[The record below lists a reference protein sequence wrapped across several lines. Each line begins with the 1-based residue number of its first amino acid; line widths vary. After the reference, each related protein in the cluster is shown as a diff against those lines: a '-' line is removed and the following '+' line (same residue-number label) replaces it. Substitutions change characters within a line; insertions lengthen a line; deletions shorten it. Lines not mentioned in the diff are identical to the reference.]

1 MNASELIEAG
11 MLPTAA
17 SSRPG
22 AKHYFGGTH
31 RVCSPEQTLARVQPL
46 LPEIG
51 ITRVANLTGLDRVG
65 IPVAM
70 AVRPNARSVSISQ
83 GKGLTLA
90 AAKASAVMESIEV
103 WHAERIVKPVKL
115 ASAHEMRTEHRL
127 LDVTR
132 LPRAAGSR
140 CTDDTP
146 LMWIEGDDL
155 LAGGPV
161 WLPFELVSTNYTLP
175 LPPGSG
181 CFQANTNGLASGNHW
196 LEAVSHGLCEV
207 VERDARTLWQRC
219 GRQSDWRVID
229 PATVD
234 DVACRTV
241 LERIDAAA
249 LQVRIWD
256 ITTDIGIPAFAC
268 VVTGRDADDAGPEL
282 GSGCHPTR
290 HVALLRALT
299 EACQARLIYIAAA
312 RDEYYP
318 EMYTAAARS
327 RRHAALKG
335 MVDTALP
342 RHSFAH
348 TPNFDAPAI
357 EEDLQWMFA
366 RLRSVGIDQ
375 IAAID
380 LTRPALGIAVA
391 RVIVPGL
398 EGALDEAYTPGRRA
412 RGHAWRPQ

>member
-1 MNASELIEAG
+1 
-11 MLPTAA
+11 MLPTDA

-46 LPEIG
+46 LAEIG
-51 ITRVANLTGLDRVG
+51 ITRVANITGLDRVG
-65 IPVAM
+65 VPVAM

-115 ASAHEMRTEHRL
+115 ASAREMRAEHRL
-127 LDVTR
+127 LDIAR
-132 LPRAAGSR
+132 LPHAAGSR
-140 CTDDTP
+140 YTDETP

-155 LAGGPV
+155 LSGGAV

-207 VERDARTLWQRC
+207 VERDARTLWQHY
-219 GRQSDWRVID
+219 GRESEWKVVD

-234 DVACRTV
+234 DVACLTV
-241 LERIDAAA
+241 LERIDAAG
-249 LQVRIWD
+249 LEVRIWN

-268 VVTGRDADDAGPEL
+268 VVTGRDDDDAGPEL

-290 HVALLRALT
+290 SVALLRALT

-327 RRHAALKG
+327 RRYAALKG
-335 MVDTALP
+335 MVDAARP

-348 TPNFDAPAI
+348 VASFDAPTI

-366 RLRSVGIDQ
+366 RLRSAGIDQ

-380 LTRPALGIAVA
+380 LTRPAVGVAVA
-391 RVIVPGL
+391 RVVVPGL
-398 EGALDEAYTPGRRA
+398 EGAWDEAYTPGRRA
-412 RGHAWRPQ
+412 RRHAWRSR